1 MIQDIYPHK
10 LKNTYMPE
18 ATPDSEALIVVFN
31 KAGEILVKKD
41 PEVDGS
47 NRKIFPRLSEFTEGL
62 TNLTYLYSMDE
73 DKFFLAQDDVVIPD
87 GYFYSKVRALRA
99 EKDVAKKSIFEVF
112 TAKQL
117 ASWYINNKFCG
128 RCGHLTEH
136 STKERA
142 IVCPECGYT
151 IYPRVVP
158 AVITA
163 VIARGETPD
172 KDRILLTKYNSGI
185 GYYALVAGFTEI
197 GETLEETV
205 AREVMEETGIKVKN
219 LRYYKSQP
227 WGVVDDLLAG
237 FFCEADGDLTIHRDE
252 SELSVAE
259 WKYREEVVLQP
270 DQLSLTNEMM
280 TIFKE
285 GREPRD

>member
-31 KAGEILVKKD
+31 RAGEILVKKD

-47 NRKIFPRLSEFTEGL
+47 NRKIFPRLSEFNEGL

-163 VIARGETPD
+163 ELAPHETPSPPS
-172 KDRILLTKYNSGI
+172 II
-185 GYYALVAGFTEI
+185 I
-197 GETLEETV
+197 P
-205 AREVMEETGIKVKN
+205 IKAAATDT
-219 LRYYKSQP
+219 P
-227 WGVVDDLLAG
+227 
-237 FFCEADGDLTIHRDE
+237 
-252 SELSVAE
+252 
-259 WKYREEVVLQP
+259 P
-270 DQLSLTNEMM
+270 
-280 TIFKE
+280 
-285 GREPRD
+285 P